1 MSAPARY
8 VEFFGPSLWRTMHS
22 VAYTAPEHPTIEQQR
37 EYVDFFRA
45 LGPVIPCPACAAHYQ
60 EYLNKHPIDASSR
73 EALVNWMYEL
83 HDSVNKRKGKT
94 SPSRAAV
101 DAHYAGWNR
110 ARQLKYSASAS
121 AERALGSP
129 RIEDAESEEARWD
142 LAAGAVAV
150 AAVVVV
156 GALVYVRKN
165 HRGAEER
172 QQSSSS

>member
-60 EYLNKHPIDASSR
+60 DYLNKNPIDASSR

-83 HDSVNKRKGKT
+83 HDSVNRRKGKT

-101 DAHYAGWNR
+101 AAHYAGWNR

-156 GALVYVRKN
+156 GALVYARKN
-165 HRGAEER
+165 HRGAEG
-172 QQSSSS
+172 SS